1 MSIAV
6 APPAVMITMIVMQR
20 HIPAFSIGRPVP
32 GPRLRHIGRAATT
45 TSGRAGRHQCGR
57 GNEGGCGQAADHRF
71 GRHGSFPCDPTI
83 VLELPQTD
91 ASSCDRQHALDGLP
105 RAAAPTVRRVQ
116 GGTGRRRA
124 AANRLGP
131 CPNSAISRRR
141 GPSRK
146 PTPVSSSGEANSQYE
161 FIASPPPP
169 PLLFRSLSLPAPKF
183 ARRQRRRGGRW

>member
-1 MSIAV
+1 MRSLIWRRPISGARGIGCRDPWARPRFWMV
-6 APPAVMITMIVMQR
+6 VKACDEENRLAAR
-20 HIPAFSIGRPVP
+20 SAAFT
-32 GPRLRHIGRAATT
+32 LA
-45 TSGRAGRHQCGR
+45 
-57 GNEGGCGQAADHRF
+57 F
-71 GRHGSFPCDPTI
+71 GRHGSSPYDPTI
-83 VLELPQTD
+83 VLD
-91 ASSCDRQHALDGLP
+91 YP
-105 RAAAPTVRRVQ
+105 RLTRRPVIANTLWTACLVAAPTVWRVQ

-124 AANRLGP
+124 AANGLGP

-161 FIASPPPP
+161 SIASPPPP